1 MASSVEDSS
10 EAQFPVSEADTS
22 NATASGG
29 RWKGVVAGIGSGELK
44 EFLSTANRLTSAS
57 SGIVTGLSKTAVGHG
72 FDTIKTRLQCSPPG
86 TYNGALDCLLK
97 TVRHESVFALYK
109 GATPPAIGWA
119 LSDSILLGSLY
130 NYRLWLLERGGNW
143 TTERSPHPPDGPAE
157 NKLRL
162 SLLGHGKLKGTRL
175 EVNNA
180 VATGISG
187 GMSAFS
193 FWFFAL
199 PMDNIK
205 NRIMSEPLLT
215 HRKSIPQVA
224 RTILQTQGWRGFYAG
239 MTPVLLRAFPVN
251 AVAYSVYEGI
261 MRLLGAEKTRQ

>member
-10 EAQFPVSEADTS
+10 EAQLPVSEADTS

-44 EFLSTANRLTSAS
+44 EFLSAANRLISAS

-162 SLLGHGKLKGTRL
+162 SLLGHGLAGLAAGWTR
-175 EVNNA
+175 
-180 VATGISG
+180 
-187 GMSAFS
+187 
-193 FWFFAL
+193 
-199 PMDNIK
+199 
-205 NRIMSEPLLT
+205 
-215 HRKSIPQVA
+215 
-224 RTILQTQGWRGFYAG
+224 
-239 MTPVLLRAFPVN
+239 
-251 AVAYSVYEGI
+251 
-261 MRLLGAEKTRQ
+261 